1 VKQAKESISMTT
13 TAYSNRST
21 EMNLMQEDLARA
33 HIEARLQQAREL
45 RRGNQ
50 LSRARKLAVR
60 AERASQQA
68 RLLLARSL

>member
-1 VKQAKESISMTT
+1 
-13 TAYSNRST
+13 
-21 EMNLMQEDLARA
+21 MNFIHEDLARA
-33 HIEARLQQAREL
+33 HIDARLEQAREL

-50 LSRARKLAVR
+50 LNRARRLARR